1 MNVGEYG
8 VQFVLGVSFD
18 MSSNTS
24 LSLTFTK
31 PDGTTLTV
39 TDPDVTIAASPIVTT
54 AGTFASNTYFLYTFV
69 SGDIDQ
75 AGDWSVRGTYNAA
88 GPVHLI
94 SSIGYFTIEP

>member
-8 VQFVLGVSFD
+8 VQFVLGTSFD
-18 MSSNTS
+18 MSANTS

-39 TDPDVTIAASPIVTT
+39 SNPDVTIDAAPITTT
-54 AGTFASNTYFLYTFV
+54 AGTFDANTYFLYTFE
-69 SGDIDQ
+69 SGDVNQ
-75 AGDWSVRGTYNAA
+75 SGDWSVRGTYNAA

>member
-8 VQFVLGVSFD
+8 VQFVLGTSFD
-18 MSSNTS
+18 MSANTS

-39 TDPDVTIAASPIVTT
+39 TNPAVTISASPIVTT
-54 AGTFASNTYFLYTFV
+54 AGTFDANTYFLYTFV
-69 SGDIDQ
+69 SGDVSV
-75 AGDWSVRGTYNAA
+75 AGDWTVRGTYNAA